1 MRWIAALYASL
12 RAVMITAMATAG
24 AAQAQ
29 QPQDA
34 DEATWE
40 AARRANTSEALQGYL
55 EQFPVGRHV
64 EEAFRGIVEHQT
76 GAELGAARG
85 LAADMY

>member
-12 RAVMITAMATAG
+12 RTVMITALAASG
-24 AAQAQ
+24 AAHAQ

-34 DEATWE
+34 DDATWE
-40 AARRANTSEALQGYL
+40 AAQRANTSEALQGYL

-64 EEAFRGIVEHQT
+64 EEAFRGMIEHQA
-76 GAELGAARG
+76 GGELGAARG
-85 LAADMY
+85 LGADMY